1 MYEGGDNIKEE
12 LVYYNT
18 WFAKYER
25 HVPKNEQDIQDWIND
40 QLERSQIDFGVEVS
54 TSDQFLTLY
63 TSGDNKDSDDTH
75 LFFFLKQVEPVSV
88 KFKGGLLAGSQSFE

>member
-1 MYEGGDNIKEE
+1 MKEE
-12 LVYYNT
+12 LEYYNT
-18 WFAKYER
+18 WFILHDR
-25 HVPKNEQDIQDWIND
+25 HIPKTEQDVQEWIDD

-63 TSGDNKDSDDTH
+63 TSGDNKDSDETH

-88 KFKGGLLAGSQSFE
+88 KFKGGLISGIQSEG